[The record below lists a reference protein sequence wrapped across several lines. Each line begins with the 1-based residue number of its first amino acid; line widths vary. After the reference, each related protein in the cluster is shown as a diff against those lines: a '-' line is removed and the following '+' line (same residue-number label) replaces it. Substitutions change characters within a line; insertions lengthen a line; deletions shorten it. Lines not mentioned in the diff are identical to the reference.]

1 MNQPN
6 TYLDNQ
12 LKDKLKALRSY
23 ESQTYAKWGNRKR
36 IFKMVGVD
44 FEIKFCRAEMMLKE
58 SLRKETTQKNIKIAR
73 VDMMNRAFEQLNIK
87 LESSGYPQIQPNARS
102 FRFDNKNILVC
113 DTDEEK
119 PLLIK
124 IHKQEQDV
132 AIFSIEELLR
142 CIPKD
147 FMEAKQLLSKLSK
160 EVNFEDNWRAKDKD
174 KKKKRYR

>member
-6 TYLDNQ
+6 TYLEKQ
-12 LKDKLKALRSY
+12 FKDKLKALRAY
-23 ESQTYAKWGNRKR
+23 ESETYAKWGNRKR
-36 IFKMVGVD
+36 ILKMVGVD

-58 SLRKETTQKNIKIAR
+58 SLRKETTQRKISR
-73 VDMMNRAFEQLNIK
+73 VEMMDRALQQLNIK
-87 LESSGYPQIQPNARS
+87 LESSGYPQIQPNARL

-124 IHKQEQDV
+124 IHKQEEDV
-132 AIFSIEELLR
+132 AVFSIEELLR

-147 FMEAKQLLSKLSK
+147 FMEAKNLLSKLSK
-160 EVNFEDNWRAKDKD
+160 EVNFQQITYEQR
-174 KKKKRYR
+174 

>member
-12 LKDKLKALRSY
+12 LKDKLKALRTY
-23 ESQTYAKWGNRKR
+23 ESETYAKWGNRKR
-36 IFKMVGVD
+36 ILKMVDVD
-44 FEIKFCRAEMMLKE
+44 FEIKFCRAEMILKE
-58 SLRKETTQKNIKIAR
+58 SLSKETTQRKISR
-73 VDMMNRAFEQLNIK
+73 VEMMDRALQQLNIK
-87 LESSGYPQIQPNARS
+87 LESSGYAQLQPNVRS
-102 FRFDNKNILVC
+102 FRLDNKNILVC

-124 IHKQEQDV
+124 IHEQEEDV

-160 EVNFEDNWRAKDKD
+160 EVNFEKITYEQR
-174 KKKKRYR
+174 

>member
-12 LKDKLKALRSY
+12 LKEKLKALRAY
-23 ESQTYAKWGNRKR
+23 ESETYAKWGNRKR
-36 IFKMVGVD
+36 ILKMVDVD
-44 FEIKFCRAEMMLKE
+44 FEIKFCRAEMILKE
-58 SLRKETTQKNIKIAR
+58 SLRKETTQRKISR
-73 VDMMNRAFEQLNIK
+73 VEMMDSALQQLNIK
-87 LESSGYPQIQPNARS
+87 LESSGQHQIQPNARC

-119 PLLIK
+119 PQLIK
-124 IHKQEQDV
+124 IHKEEKDI

-147 FMEAKQLLSKLSK
+147 FMEAKNLLSKLSK
-160 EVNFEDNWRAKDKD
+160 EVNFQQITYEQRQ
-174 KKKKRYR
+174 

>member
-12 LKDKLKALRSY
+12 LRDKLKNLRTY
-23 ESQTYAKWGNRKR
+23 ESETYAKWGNRKR

-44 FEIKFCRAEMMLKE
+44 MM
-58 SLRKETTQKNIKIAR
+58 
-73 VDMMNRAFEQLNIK
+73 DRAFQELNIECEK
-87 LESSGYPQIQPNARS
+87 SGYHQIQPNVRS

-124 IHKQEQDV
+124 IHKEEKDIS
-132 AIFSIEELLR
+132 IFSIEELLR
-142 CIPKD
+142 CIPND
-147 FMEAKQLLSKLSK
+147 IMEAKKLLSKLDKS
-160 EVNFEDNWRAKDKD
+160 VNIQSIK
-174 KKKKRYR
+174 YG

>member
-6 TYLDNQ
+6 TYLDKQ
-12 LKDKLKALRSY
+12 LKDKLKALRAY
-23 ESQTYAKWGNRKR
+23 ESETYAKWGNRKR
-36 IFKMVGVD
+36 ILKMVDVD
-44 FEIKFCRAEMMLKE
+44 FEIKFCRAEMILKE
-58 SLRKETTQKNIKIAR
+58 SLRKETTQRKISR
-73 VDMMNRAFEQLNIK
+73 VEMMDRALQQLNIK

-119 PLLIK
+119 PQLIK
-124 IHKQEQDV
+124 IHKQEEDV

-160 EVNFEDNWRAKDKD
+160 EVNFVRIKYEEQKSK
-174 KKKKRYR
+174 

>member
-1 MNQPN
+1 MNQPS

-12 LKDKLKALRSY
+12 LKDKLKGLRTY
-23 ESQTYAKWGNRKR
+23 ESETYAKWGNRKR

-44 FEIKFCRAEMMLKE
+44 FEIKFCRAEMILKE
-58 SLRKETTQKNIKIAR
+58 SLRSEPIKRKIAK
-73 VDMMNRAFEQLNIK
+73 VEMMDRALQQLNIK
-87 LESSGYPQIQPNARS
+87 LESSGYAQIQPNVRS

-124 IHKQEQDV
+124 IHKQEKDI
-132 AIFSIEELLR
+132 AIFSVEELLR

-147 FMEAKQLLSKLSK
+147 FMEAKHLLSKLSK
-160 EVNFEDNWRAKDKD
+160 EVNFERITYNK
-174 KKKKRYR
+174 

>member
-12 LKDKLKALRSY
+12 LKDKLKALRAY
-23 ESQTYAKWGNRKR
+23 ESETYAKWGNRKR
-36 IFKMVGVD
+36 ILKMVDVD
-44 FEIKFCRAEMMLKE
+44 FEIKFCRAEMILKE
-58 SLRKETTQKNIKIAR
+58 SLRKETTQRKISR
-73 VDMMNRAFEQLNIK
+73 VEMMDRALQQLNIK
-87 LESSGYPQIQPNARS
+87 LESSGYHQIQPNARC

-119 PLLIK
+119 PQLIK
-124 IHKQEQDV
+124 IHKEEKDI

-147 FMEAKQLLSKLSK
+147 FMEAKNLLSKLSK
-160 EVNFEDNWRAKDKD
+160 EVNFQQITYEQR
-174 KKKKRYR
+174 

>member
-6 TYLDNQ
+6 TYLEKQ
-12 LKDKLKALRSY
+12 LKDKLKALRAY
-23 ESQTYAKWGNRKR
+23 ESETYAKWGHRKR
-36 IFKMVGVD
+36 ILKMVGVD
-44 FEIKFCRAEMMLKE
+44 FEIKFCRAEMILKQ
-58 SLRKETTQKNIKIAR
+58 SLRKETTQRKISR
-73 VDMMNRAFEQLNIK
+73 VEMMNRALQQLNIK
-87 LESSGYPQIQPNARS
+87 LDSSGYAQLQPNVRS

-119 PLLIK
+119 PQLIK

-147 FMEAKQLLSKLSK
+147 FMDAKHLLSKLSK
-160 EVNFEDNWRAKDKD
+160 EVNFEKITYDRSI
-174 KKKKRYR
+174 

>member
-12 LKDKLKALRSY
+12 LKEKLKALRAY
-23 ESQTYAKWGNRKR
+23 ESETYAKWGNRKR
-36 IFKMVGVD
+36 ILKMVDVD
-44 FEIKFCRAEMMLKE
+44 FEIKFCRAEMILKE
-58 SLRKETTQKNIKIAR
+58 SLRKETTQRKISR
-73 VDMMNRAFEQLNIK
+73 VEMMDRALQQLNIK
-87 LESSGYPQIQPNARS
+87 LESSGYHQIQPNVRC

-119 PLLIK
+119 PQLIK
-124 IHKQEQDV
+124 IHKEEKDI

-147 FMEAKQLLSKLSK
+147 FMEAKNLLSKLSK
-160 EVNFEDNWRAKDKD
+160 EVNFQQITYEQR
-174 KKKKRYR
+174 

>member
-6 TYLDNQ
+6 TYLDKQ
-12 LKDKLKALRSY
+12 LKDKLKALRAY
-23 ESQTYAKWGNRKR
+23 ESETYAKWGDRKR
-36 IFKMVGVD
+36 ILKMVDVD
-44 FEIKFCRAEMMLKE
+44 FEIKFCRAEMILKE
-58 SLRKETTQKNIKIAR
+58 SLRKETTQRKISR
-73 VDMMNRAFEQLNIK
+73 VDMMDRALQQLNIK
-87 LESSGYPQIQPNARS
+87 LESSGYPQIQPNVRL

-124 IHKQEQDV
+124 IHKEEKDI
-132 AIFSIEELLR
+132 AIFSIEELIR

-160 EVNFEDNWRAKDKD
+160 EVNFERIT
-174 KKKKRYR
+174 YRNKSATKIKEKC

>member
-12 LKDKLKALRSY
+12 LKEKLKALRAY
-23 ESQTYAKWGNRKR
+23 ESETYAKWGNRKR
-36 IFKMVGVD
+36 ILKMVDVD
-44 FEIKFCRAEMMLKE
+44 FEIKFCRAEMILKE
-58 SLRKETTQKNIKIAR
+58 SLRKETTQRKISR
-73 VDMMNRAFEQLNIK
+73 VEMMDRALQQLNIK
-87 LESSGYPQIQPNARS
+87 LESSGYHQIQPNARC

-119 PLLIK
+119 PLLVK
-124 IHKQEQDV
+124 IHKQEKDI

-147 FMEAKQLLSKLSK
+147 FMEAKNLLSKLSK
-160 EVNFEDNWRAKDKD
+160 EVNFQQITYEQR
-174 KKKKRYR
+174 

>member
-1 MNQPN
+1 MK
-6 TYLDNQ
+6 TYLDETLQ
-12 LKDKLKALRSY
+12 HKLKKLRDY
-23 ESQTYAKWGNRKR
+23 ESQTYVKWGNRKR
-36 IFKMVGVD
+36 IFKMVGVN
-44 FEIKFCRAEMMLKE
+44 FEIKFCRAEQMLKE
-58 SLRKETTQKNIKIAR
+58 SLQNDSTQKKIVM

-87 LESSGYPQIQPNARS
+87 LESSGYPQIQPNARL

-124 IHKQEQDV
+124 IHKQEEDV
-132 AIFSIEELLR
+132 AIFSVEELLR

-160 EVNFEDNWRAKDKD
+160 EVNFEKITYVK
-174 KKKKRYR
+174 

>member
-12 LKDKLKALRSY
+12 LREKLKSLRTY

-44 FEIKFCRAEMMLKE
+44 FEIKFCRAEMILKQ
-58 SLRKETTQKNIKIAR
+58 SLQSEPTQKKIVR
-73 VDMMNRAFEQLNIK
+73 VDMMDRAFQQLNIECEK
-87 LESSGYPQIQPNARS
+87 SGYHQIQPNARS

-124 IHKQEQDV
+124 IHKEEKDIS
-132 AIFSIEELLR
+132 IFSIEELLR
-142 CIPKD
+142 CIPND
-147 FMEAKQLLSKLSK
+147 IMEAKQLLSKLSK
-160 EVNFEDNWRAKDKD
+160 EVNFVRIKHEKQKS
-174 KKKKRYR
+174 KKSR